1 MTLQSEVEGN
11 ERYVKVLDHGFV
23 GLVDHMGSDN
33 AIVQAARV
41 SYGNGTKSVRE
52 DRGLIRYLVRH
63 KHTSPL
69 EMCEVK
75 LHIKLPIFVM
85 RQLVRHRTSSL
96 NEYSARYSVLTDEMY
111 IPQIENIKPQSKTN
125 KQGRAGEISAEDAA
139 HAQMLIQKACE
150 QSYRTYNELLS
161 EGQPTPDTD
170 LEGLSD
176 ELRQYVLHNQFSADY
191 PGISREIARTV
202 MPVAG
207 YTELYWKQNLHN
219 LFHMLK
225 LREDSHAQWEIQEF
239 ARAIYKLIKPL
250 FPEACEA
257 YEDYIRDSK
266 TLSGM
271 EMNLLQAVFT
281 RSNEFDL
288 SVQEAFDHIEAQYG
302 TEAEF
307 LEAYRLSK
315 RELGEF
321 KQAFGLK

>member
-1 MTLQSEVEGN
+1 MTLQTDVQGN
-11 ERYVKVLDHGFV
+11 DRYVPVLDHGFV
-23 GLVDHMGSDN
+23 GLVDHMGDDA
-33 AIVQAARV
+33 AIVSAARV

-75 LHIKLPIFVM
+75 LHLKLPIFVM

-96 NEYSARYSVLTDEMY
+96 NEYSGRYSVLTDEMY
-111 IPQIENIKPQSKTN
+111 VPEVANILPQSKTN
-125 KQGRAGEISAEDAA
+125 KQGRAGELAPADALF
-139 HAQMLIQKACE
+139 AQGLIRASVDNSFNVYQ
-150 QSYRTYNELLS
+150 TLLNDPS
-161 EGQPTPDTD
+161 THG
-170 LEGLSD
+170 SD
-176 ELRQYVLHNQFSADY
+176 AMAGMGDGFSADF
-191 PGISREIARTV
+191 PEEGVAREIARIT

-239 ARAIYKLIKPL
+239 ARAIYALIKPL
-250 FPEACEA
+250 YPAACEA
-257 YEDYIRDSK
+257 YEDYIRDAK

-271 EMNLLQAVFT
+271 EVELMQALVT

-288 SVQEAFDHIEAQYG
+288 SFNEAFSHIQAQFDTEAQ
-302 TEAEF
+302 F
-307 LEAYRLSK
+307 LDHFRMSK
-315 RELGEF
+315 RELVEF
-321 KQAFGLK
+321 KTTFKL

>member
-1 MTLQSEVEGN
+1 MTLQSDVQGN
-11 ERYVKVLDHGFV
+11 DRYLPVLDHGFV
-23 GLVDHMGSDN
+23 GLVDHMGDDA
-33 AIVQAARV
+33 AIVSAARV

-75 LHIKLPIFVM
+75 LHLKLPIFVM

-96 NEYSARYSVLTDEMY
+96 NEYSGRYSVLTDEMY
-111 IPQIENIKPQSKTN
+111 VPNVANILPQSKMN
-125 KQGRAGEISAEDAA
+125 KQGRDG
-139 HAQMLIQKACE
+139 
-150 QSYRTYNELLS
+150 TLS
-161 EGQPTPDTD
+161 E
-170 LEGLSD
+170 SD
-176 ELRQYVLHNQFSADY
+176 AKNAQLIIQNATSHSHEVYKALLNEADGNSMGFSADF
-191 PGISREIARTV
+191 PEEGVARELARIV

-239 ARAIYKLIKPL
+239 ARAIYALIKPL
-250 FPEACEA
+250 FPAACEA

-266 TLSGM
+266 SLSGM
-271 EMNLLQAVFT
+271 EVELMQALIH

-288 SVQEAFDHIEAQYG
+288 SFKEAYDHITSQFD

-307 LEAYRLSK
+307 LDHFRMSK
-315 RELGEF
+315 RELIEF
-321 KQAFGLK
+321 KNTFKL

>member
-1 MTLQSEVEGN
+1 MTLQTDVQGN
-11 ERYVKVLDHGFV
+11 ERYVPVLDHGFV
-23 GLVDHMGSDN
+23 GLVDHMGDDA
-33 AIVQAARV
+33 AIVSAARV

-69 EMCEVK
+69 EMAEVK
-75 LHIKLPIFVM
+75 LHLKLPIFVM

-96 NEYSARYSVLTDEMY
+96 NEYSGRYSVLTDEMY
-111 IPQIENIKPQSKTN
+111 VPEVSNILPQSKLN
-125 KQGRAGEISAEDAA
+125 KQGR
-139 HAQMLIQKACE
+139 
-150 QSYRTYNELLS
+150 
-161 EGQPTPDTD
+161 EGA
-170 LEGLSD
+170 LSD
-176 ELRQYVLHNQFSADY
+176 LDALTAQQKIQESTSHSFAVYKALLNEAPGEAYKEFSDEFPEEGVAREL
-191 PGISREIARTV
+191 ARIV

-239 ARAIYKLIKPL
+239 ARAIYKLVKPL
-250 FPEACEA
+250 YPAACEA

-271 EMNLLQAVFT
+271 EVELMQALVT

-288 SVQEAFDHIEAQYG
+288 SFSEAYDHIQAQFD

-307 LEAYRLSK
+307 LEHFRMSK
-315 RELGEF
+315 RELIEF
-321 KQAFGLK
+321 KANFKL